1 MNSEEIK
8 KTIEGM
14 LSVQLELQKSQ
25 LQFKESLTELRTDIA
40 ELRAGISD
48 LKEISQRHERR
59 IEQLI
64 GYSTTQ
70 ESDRLDLLQGLRNL
84 ERRVT
89 RLELNNNGNHD

>member
-1 MNSEEIK
+1 MNSEEIQR
-8 KTIEGM
+8 TIEGM

-25 LQFKESLTELRTDIA
+25 LQFNESLA

-64 GYSTTQ
+64 GYSITQ
-70 ESDRLDLLQGLRNL
+70 ESDRLELLQGLRNL
-84 ERRVT
+84 ERRVK
-89 RLELNNNGNHD
+89 RNPVRIA